1 MQSFYQIHIHI
12 YDVFMY
18 VRVAMC
24 VWLCVCGSFL
34 ISLFARNCFFPSL
47 YVTNLPRSLDG
58 TAIKRNKKLYVTRF
72 LTLSFLT

>member
-24 VWLCVCGSFL
+24 VWLVSHF
-34 ISLFARNCFFPSL
+34 LFARNCFFPSL

-58 TAIKRNKKLYVTRF
+58 IAIKRNKKLYVTRF